1 MQQTYGNKVRIVFK
15 DFPLP
20 NHAEA
25 QKASEAAH
33 CAGEQGKYW
42 EMHDAMFANQR
53 ALQVPALKQA
63 ARALGIDGAKFDQ
76 CLDSGTHAANVRADY
91 ELGEKMGV
99 NSTPTI
105 YINGRPLVG
114 AQPFEQFRLIID
126 EELSRARK

>member
-76 CLDSGTHAANVRADY
+76 CLDSGKHAANVRADY

-114 AQPFEQFRLIID
+114 AQPFEQFKLIID
-126 EELSRARK
+126 EELARGK

>member
-76 CLDSGTHAANVRADY
+76 CLDSGKHAANVRADY

-114 AQPFEQFRLIID
+114 AQPFEQFKLIID
-126 EELSRARK
+126 EELSRGK